1 MNARTKK
8 SIFLECLPI
17 FITFVVIVVFAIISE
32 QKFIKTLPLCISLII
47 MLLNARANRLGF
59 LIGAINTIIYV
70 IGYMAEGLYGTVV
83 SALFG
88 GVIQLATFFRWKKHA
103 YKKATKFRRFT
114 KREFIITLLV
124 ILLCWATISVVL
136 WKINGTEY
144 VLDGFTTT
152 LGFVLPILTMFA
164 FVETPFINI
173 ISQSVSLTIWVK
185 IIISTGNIAN
195 LTYVI
200 YLIYCIY
207 MISRQGVSY
216 IKLYKEQQEN
226 KKIIKG

>member
-1 MNARTKK
+1 MDTRTK
-8 SIFLECLPI
+8 SSVLLEYLPI
-17 FITFVVIVVFAIISE
+17 FITFVVIVVFAIIFK
-32 QKFIKTLPLCISLII
+32 QKVIKTLPLCISLVI
-47 MLLNARANRLGF
+47 MLLNARANRIGF
-59 LIGAINTIIYV
+59 LIGALNTLIYV
-70 IGYMAEGLYGTVV
+70 IGYISEGLYGTVV

-88 GVIQLATFFRWKKHA
+88 GAVQLATFFRWKQHA

-114 KREFIITLLV
+114 KREAIITLLA

-152 LGFVLPILTMFA
+152 LGFALPVLTMFA
-164 FVETPFINI
+164 FVESPFINI
-173 ISQSVSLTIWVK
+173 ISQSVSLTIWIR

-195 LTYVI
+195 LTYII

-207 MISRQGVSY
+207 MVSRQGASY

-226 KKIIKG
+226 K